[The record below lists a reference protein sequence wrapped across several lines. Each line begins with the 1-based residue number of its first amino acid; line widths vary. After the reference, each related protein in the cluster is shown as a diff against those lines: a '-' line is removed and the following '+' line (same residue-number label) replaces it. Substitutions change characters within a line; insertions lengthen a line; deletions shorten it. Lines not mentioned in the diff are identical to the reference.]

1 MGYNINMETHNE
13 EDIMWK
19 SSFTFVLSTFVL
31 FGTVT
36 SAEAWDKGIYLTQ
49 YMVENPAKLD
59 YFIREA
65 KASGI
70 NTFVIDHEYYSSHY
84 APAIAKVKA
93 AGIKNVTRIV
103 VFSDGANAK
112 QIHSQA

>member
-1 MGYNINMETHNE
+1 MHKLSLKFLLTTVAFFSFI
-13 EDIMWK
+13 
-19 SSFTFVLSTFVL
+19 SS
-31 FGTVT
+31 
-36 SAEAWDKGIYLTQ
+36 AQAWDQGIYLTQ
-49 YMVENPAKLD
+49 YMLENPQKLD

-65 KASGI
+65 KATGI